1 MLTHRRQRDVPAGM
15 SAVTPADTSADMP
28 ADIARA
34 IGALDAAIA
43 GFRERAEADTAMIAG
58 LQGLPRSP
66 VPAISGDRPLLARDR
81 R

>member
-58 LQGLPRSP
+58 PGLAAFTGPRDLGRP
-66 VPAISGDRPLLARDR
+66 PATGA
-81 R
+81 